1 MSMNGKTDY
10 LAFFTG
16 LPLAIVVCFI
26 VLLIVWRVGKKRRWF
41 DERSKIVNEKA
52 MSISWIAT
60 TIGIL
65 VVWLTIVFVEG
76 PGLAFWLMTS
86 LWVIH
91 IISFGIGSIIANRKN

>member
-1 MSMNGKTDY
+1 MNGKMDY
-10 LAFFTG
+10 LEFFTG
-16 LPLAIVVCFI
+16 LPLAVAVSLI
-26 VLLIVWRVGKKRRWF
+26 VLLIVWRVGRKHRWF
-41 DERSKIVNEKA
+41 DERSKKVNEKA

-65 VVWLTIVFVEG
+65 VVWMIIIFIEG

-91 IISFGIGSIIANRKN
+91 MISFGIGSMISNSKN

>member
-1 MSMNGKTDY
+1 MNGKMDY

-16 LPLAIVVCFI
+16 LPLGIAVCLI
-26 VLLIVWRVGKKRRWF
+26 VLLIAWRVGRKRRWF
-41 DERSKIVNEKA
+41 DERSRKVNEKA

-65 VVWLTIVFVEG
+65 VVWLIIIFIEG

-91 IISFGIGSIIANRKN
+91 IISFGIGSTVANRKN